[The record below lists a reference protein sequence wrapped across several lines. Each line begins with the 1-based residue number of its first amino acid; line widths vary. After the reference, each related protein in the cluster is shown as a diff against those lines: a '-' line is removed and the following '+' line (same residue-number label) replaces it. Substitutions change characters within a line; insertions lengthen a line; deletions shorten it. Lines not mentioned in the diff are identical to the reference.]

1 MSEKIHKRLLVIP
14 TFNEA
19 QNIKALVSELLNAEL
34 ESDILFVDDSSPDG
48 TGDIIAEIASECA
61 EIRLLRRPFK
71 SGIGSAQRDGILLGY
86 REGYEEVATMDA
98 DLTHAPEDLKRFF
111 NQPDGDVIIGSRF
124 KEKGSLPGWSLWRL
138 FLTHVGHILTR
149 ICLGISQD
157 ATGGLRVY
165 RTSRIPKRV
174 FELSQSDGYA
184 FLFESLL
191 IIVFNGLWVKEVP
204 ICLPGRIIGQSKL
217 RFADLLH
224 SVRMLFQYFI
234 VRNLL
239 PERIRLVDLS
249 KIGFS
254 GTGSKDAATWDSYWG
269 CRLSLPQLAY
279 DVLASFYRRFVIRP
293 PFELSI
299 RTNFAKGARLLHA
312 GCGTGQVDSRLMSDF
327 QIVGLDHSLRA
338 IELFVATNGQKAE
351 AKLGSVFKLPFT
363 EASFQGVYNLGVME
377 HFTREEIIAA
387 LREFHRVLTPDGK
400 IILWWPPERGTSVII
415 LKVVSAVLK
424 LCSVGDSDS
433 LFPAE
438 CSRIKSRENTRELLS
453 EAGFILQ
460 EFKLGIGDLYSQV
473 LVTATKS
480 AKVNAQVS
488 GSSKES

>member
-1 MSEKIHKRLLVIP
+1 
-14 TFNEA
+14 
-19 QNIKALVSELLNAEL
+19 
-34 ESDILFVDDSSPDG
+34 
-48 TGDIIAEIASECA
+48 
-61 EIRLLRRPFK
+61 
-71 SGIGSAQRDGILLGY
+71 
-86 REGYEEVATMDA
+86 
-98 DLTHAPEDLKRFF
+98 
-111 NQPDGDVIIGSRF
+111 
-124 KEKGSLPGWSLWRL
+124 
-138 FLTHVGHILTR
+138 
-149 ICLGISQD
+149 
-157 ATGGLRVY
+157 
-165 RTSRIPKRV
+165 
-174 FELSQSDGYA
+174 
-184 FLFESLL
+184 
-191 IIVFNGLWVKEVP
+191 
-204 ICLPGRIIGQSKL
+204 
-217 RFADLLH
+217 
-224 SVRMLFQYFI
+224 
-234 VRNLL
+234 
-239 PERIRLVDLS
+239 
-249 KIGFS
+249 
-254 GTGSKDAATWDSYWG
+254 
-269 CRLSLPQLAY
+269 
-279 DVLASFYRRFVIRP
+279 
-293 PFELSI
+293 
-299 RTNFAKGARLLHA
+299 
-312 GCGTGQVDSRLMSDF
+312 MSDF